1 MLALVTFWEFTF
13 WEVDILGVDL
23 LGVDISGVDILGR
36 TPSSGTL
43 VHEFINQLLKPN
55 LKLGTERLP

>member
-1 MLALVTFWEFTF
+1 MYAST
-13 WEVDILGVDL
+13 WEVDILGVDIL
-23 LGVDISGVDILGR
+23 GVDILGR

-55 LKLGTERLP
+55 LKLGKERLP